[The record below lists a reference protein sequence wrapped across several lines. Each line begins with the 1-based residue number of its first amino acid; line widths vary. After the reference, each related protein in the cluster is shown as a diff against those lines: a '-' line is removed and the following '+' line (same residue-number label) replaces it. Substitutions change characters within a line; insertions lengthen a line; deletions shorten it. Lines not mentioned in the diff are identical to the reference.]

1 MEWLGQ
7 QENPA
12 NEGKPKKE
20 WVGWAAGKDYGGKI
34 LAILKR
40 ILSVTKEEE
49 GILQGREIPQ
59 SPSEQETPVI
69 EPDVPVGS
77 YLIMTT
83 VDSLRIRR
91 GPGMEYPVVGG
102 INETAGKKK
111 KYTIVEERNGWGRL
125 KSGAGWIYLWYT
137 RRA

>member
-34 LAILKR
+34 LAILER

-49 GILQGREIPQ
+49 GILQGQEIPQ
-59 SPSEQETPVI
+59 SPPEQKPPVR
-69 EPDVPVGS
+69 EPVGS

-111 KYTIVEERNGWGRL
+111 KYTIAEERNGWGRL

-137 RRA
+137 RRV

>member
-1 MEWLGQ
+1 MWSGWDSK
-7 QENPA
+7 ENPA

-49 GILQGREIPQ
+49 DILQGQEIPQ
-59 SPSEQETPVI
+59 SPSEQEPPVI

-77 YLIMTT
+77 YLIMAPGGQLADPT
-83 VDSLRIRR
+83 
-91 GPGMEYPVVGG
+91 GPGDGIPGG
-102 INETAGKKK
+102 RRHRSKQRKRRNIPSWRNGTAG
-111 KYTIVEERNGWGRL
+111 ED
-125 KSGAGWIYLWYT
+125 
-137 RRA
+137 